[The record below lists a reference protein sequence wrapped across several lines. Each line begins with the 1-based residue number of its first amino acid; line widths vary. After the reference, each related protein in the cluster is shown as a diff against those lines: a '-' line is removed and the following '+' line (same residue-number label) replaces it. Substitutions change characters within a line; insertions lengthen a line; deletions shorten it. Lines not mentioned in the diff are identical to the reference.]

1 MSSLINNLTRDT
13 AIPDYAFTQ
22 RSSRNLNAVVRSDDF
37 STKSAEAI
45 YTYLVGQMSCV
56 KFCDYLKRYLYE
68 HHDFGMPYAEV
79 PLSAY
84 SDLLLSSFRENNMPV
99 VAESSSRRPA
109 AAVKKWLT
117 QASVRRPIVFQLGF
131 GLKMKPE
138 EVDLFLKKAL
148 NEPSFNMTD
157 PTEAVFQYCY
167 YNQLGYDKA
176 CSLLEYYQ
184 SIDKNAAAS
193 PAETGRFHIGKMTGD
208 AEIRAYLEF
217 LKKRGSFDNKKN
229 AAYDLFDLL
238 IGRVRSIIA
247 ADKRLSHLAHD
258 SAGMATGHT
267 IGLETSQVSNQ
278 IIEETIYSG
287 ISFTGEGNLQSMAD
301 STLKELF
308 QRYRLTR
315 ARINNIQRR
324 KAPVERFD
332 LITLLFFIYAQT
344 YAIDSDLTPKE
355 LCLRFIDEI
364 NKLLV
369 QCGMIRLYPVNPYES
384 FILLCLLSE
393 DPWDSFC
400 EVWYQSYHEDRQ
412 E

>member
-1 MSSLINNLTRDT
+1 MSSLISNLTRDT

-45 YTYLVGQMSCV
+45 YTYLVSQMSCV

-176 CSLLEYYQ
+176 CSLLE
-184 SIDKNAAAS
+184 
-193 PAETGRFHIGKMTGD
+193 
-208 AEIRAYLEF
+208 
-217 LKKRGSFDNKKN
+217 
-229 AAYDLFDLL
+229 
-238 IGRVRSIIA
+238 
-247 ADKRLSHLAHD
+247 
-258 SAGMATGHT
+258 
-267 IGLETSQVSNQ
+267 
-278 IIEETIYSG
+278 
-287 ISFTGEGNLQSMAD
+287 
-301 STLKELF
+301 
-308 QRYRLTR
+308 
-315 ARINNIQRR
+315 
-324 KAPVERFD
+324 
-332 LITLLFFIYAQT
+332 
-344 YAIDSDLTPKE
+344 
-355 LCLRFIDEI
+355 
-364 NKLLV
+364 
-369 QCGMIRLYPVNPYES
+369 
-384 FILLCLLSE
+384 
-393 DPWDSFC
+393 
-400 EVWYQSYHEDRQ
+400 
-412 E
+412 